1 MSLLLS
7 FLYFIIYKLLQQLFY
22 AQFQIMKNNSK
33 NIGATV
39 DSENHF
45 CTIIPSILWLL
56 QTSSSDIFCISDT
69 ADFLSELLCVVIL
82 RTTATFVQLPL
93 SIRSVTLS
101 QKKTHSK
108 LYCRRAHLS
117 PLDAYYCIVHG
128 KYLWAYYPKISGKT
142 SFKTSYE
149 CEQAVRH
156 RHLLFPVPLSLRP
169 ISFIH
174 SLLC

>member
-7 FLYFIIYKLLQQLFY
+7 FLYFTIYKLLQQLFY
-22 AQFQIMKNNSK
+22 AQIMKNNSN

-56 QTSSSDIFCISDT
+56 QTSSDIFCISDT

-142 SFKTSYE
+142 SFKTSCE

-156 RHLLFPVPLSLRP
+156 WHLLFPVPLSLRP